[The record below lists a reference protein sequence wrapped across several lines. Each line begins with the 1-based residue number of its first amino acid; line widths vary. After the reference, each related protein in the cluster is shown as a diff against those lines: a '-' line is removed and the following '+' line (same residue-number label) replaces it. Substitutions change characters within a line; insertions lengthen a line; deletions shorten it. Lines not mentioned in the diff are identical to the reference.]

1 MKPYIDF
8 DDGDIGF
15 PISDKYAV
23 DSDGYMMMRLND
35 NMALEMDSFEIH
47 FISSWPQENDN

>member
-35 NMALEMDSFEIH
+35 NMELEMDSFEIH